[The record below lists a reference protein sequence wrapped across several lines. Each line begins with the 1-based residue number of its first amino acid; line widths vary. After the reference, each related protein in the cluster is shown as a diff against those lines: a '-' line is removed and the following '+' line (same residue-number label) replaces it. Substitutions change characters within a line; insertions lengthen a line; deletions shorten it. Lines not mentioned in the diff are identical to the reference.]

1 MLSRIRFFRVGVLV
15 TLLAVLAV
23 GCATSGGDI
32 TEEGTAAE
40 EATAGE
46 GGATEGGGAQGT
58 VTVGSADFTEA
69 QLLGN
74 MYALALEDAGFT
86 VETDLGIGTR
96 EIYFPALE
104 NGDLDV
110 VPEYLGSAYNFLT
123 EQEGTPA
130 TEVEELRTQIE
141 EELPE
146 GLVLLESSDAQ
157 DQDALAVTAATA
169 EEYGLETVSDLEPV
183 AGELVIGGPPE
194 QETRSTGLPG
204 LRDVYGLEFARF
216 EVLDAGGQVTRQALA
231 EGRVDVARV
240 FSTTGFVAED
250 DLVILEEDKPLI
262 PPENI
267 TPVAREDAV
276 TPELGEALN
285 AVSEALTT
293 ENLTELNRRIDIDNE
308 DVDTVAREFLVEQG
322 VIEG

>member
-15 TLLAVLAV
+15 TLLAVFAA

-32 TEEGTAAE
+32 AEEGTAP
-40 EATAGE
+40 AGD
-46 GGATEGGGAQGT
+46 GDGGGAQGT
-58 VTVGSADFTEA
+58 ITVGSADFTEA

-96 EIYFPALE
+96 EVYIPALE
-104 NGDLDV
+104 SGDLDV

-123 EQEGTPA
+123 EQQGTPA

-141 EELPE
+141 EELPD
-146 GLVLLESSDAQ
+146 GLVLLDSSDAQ

-267 TPVAREDAV
+267 TPVAREEAV
-276 TPELGEALN
+276 TPELEEALN
-285 AVSEALTT
+285 AVSDALTT

-308 DVDTVAREFLVEQG
+308 DVDAVAREFLVQEG